1 MDTDDIRTLYEYNTW
16 ANRRVVAMARSLNR
30 EEFTIMGLL
39 QFSRA
44 WRGGSARVRRP
55 EEPAR
60 KIVNR
65 RDRRDR
71 GKGKREEFSAC
82 SACSAVKPRICSQL

>member
-1 MDTDDIRTLYEYNTW
+1 VDTDDIRTLYEYNTW

-71 GKGKREEFSAC
+71 GKRKREEFSAC
-82 SACSAVKPRICSQL
+82 SACSAV